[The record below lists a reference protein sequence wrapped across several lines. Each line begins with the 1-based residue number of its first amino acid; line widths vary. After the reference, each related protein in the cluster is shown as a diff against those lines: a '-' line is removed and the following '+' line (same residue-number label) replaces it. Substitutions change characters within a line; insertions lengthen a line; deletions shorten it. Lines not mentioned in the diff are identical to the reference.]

1 MIDRAV
7 TILRAGGC
15 LIYPTETFYALGC
28 SGTRHQGRRAGL
40 LHKVQTPVQTASL
53 IIGDPEQL
61 GPIASCITP
70 LLSRLMEHFW
80 PGPLSILVP
89 ARSHLPRGLVNDRG
103 LLCVRLTSHPGAR
116 SLCLGAEAPLTASSA
131 NLSGKKPP
139 SSADEIDPDLKRQ
152 SDFCFNPLPLPG
164 GGAPSTIVAEPEPGK
179 LNILRAGAID
189 RETLIRAG
197 FFIEEQD

>member
-28 SGTRHQGRRAGL
+28 SGLDTRAVERVFCIKSRPL
-40 LHKVQTPVQTASL
+40 SKPLPL